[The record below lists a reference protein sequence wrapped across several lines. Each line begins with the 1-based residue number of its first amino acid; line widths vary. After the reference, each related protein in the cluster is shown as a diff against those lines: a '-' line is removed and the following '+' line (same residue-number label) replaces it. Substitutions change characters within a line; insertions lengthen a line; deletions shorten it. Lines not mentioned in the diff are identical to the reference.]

1 MRKRSAAVSSST
13 SRSARYFHEGC
24 GWSSTQP
31 RSGIFVFR
39 FPLFLAMLRVL
50 LAKDLRRAWRNPLP
64 WLINLIVPLA
74 MTALLGMVFGGSENG
89 ALGRIR
95 FAVVDE
101 DKSVLSDFLRGAVN
115 QNKAGEHLEPVFMER
130 DAALKLVNDNK
141 ISAVLIIETNF
152 MRNYLTARAPVS
164 LHLIKNPA
172 ESIHPAVL
180 EELLGAVV
188 TALNAISRNFNSE
201 FPEWQAVFEGKE
213 DYHKASVLVERAG
226 DKLKAVKKF
235 IKPPLVGYTKEEPSD
250 EATNDRS
257 SRGNEAPSSKSEIG
271 NQKSETSQSLL
282 TSAAT
287 NHAAAKTTEKKD
299 TKSKDNGRS
308 DTFAYLL
315 LGLSAMFLLFLGQNA
330 MTDLHREL
338 RKRTFERYQTMH
350 QQLWP
355 FIVGKIVFALVMLL
369 FCSAVMLGGGGLV
382 FQIQWQNPLPLL
394 ALVFGYAC
402 FIAALFAVLVALVP
416 DERRAGVLNNVAG
429 MALGLVGGCAF
440 PAHNLPAFLR
450 EHITPLMPS
459 NWFVETARNL
469 QFNNPNAWGLVLLKL
484 AVCSVVLTALAAA
497 LFRRKF
503 KTGLRA

>member
-1 MRKRSAAVSSST
+1 
-13 SRSARYFHEGC
+13 
-24 GWSSTQP
+24 
-31 RSGIFVFR
+31 
-39 FPLFLAMLRVL
+39 MLRAL

-74 MTALLGMVFGGSENG
+74 MTALLGMVFGGNSDSG

-130 DAALKLVNDNK
+130 TNALKLVNENK

-152 MRNYLTARAPVS
+152 MRNYLTGRAPVS
-164 LHLIKNPA
+164 LELIKNPA

-188 TALNAISRNFNSE
+188 TALNAVSRNFNSE
-201 FPEWQAVFEGKE
+201 FPEWQAVFEGRE
-213 DYHKASVLVERAG
+213 GYHKASILVERAG
-226 DKLKAVKKF
+226 DKLQAVKKF
-235 IKPPLVGYTKEEPSD
+235 INPPLVGYEKEDDSESTNVTANTVNSNGSD
-250 EATNDRS
+250 TNRV
-257 SRGNEAPSSKSEIG
+257 
-271 NQKSETSQSLL
+271 
-282 TSAAT
+282 
-287 NHAAAKTTEKKD
+287 AAKAVEKKNA
-299 TKSKDNGRS
+299 KSNS
-308 DTFAYLL
+308 DSLQTMFAYLL

-355 FIVGKIVFALVMLL
+355 FIVSKIVFAVVVLL
-369 FCSAVMLGGGGLV
+369 ICSAVMLGGGGLV
-382 FQIQWQNPLPLL
+382 FQIHWQNPLPLL

-440 PAHNLPAFLR
+440 PASQLPAFLR

-469 QFNNPNAWGLVLLKL
+469 QFNSAGVAWGIVLLKL
-484 AVCSVVLTALAAA
+484 AICSVILTSLAAM